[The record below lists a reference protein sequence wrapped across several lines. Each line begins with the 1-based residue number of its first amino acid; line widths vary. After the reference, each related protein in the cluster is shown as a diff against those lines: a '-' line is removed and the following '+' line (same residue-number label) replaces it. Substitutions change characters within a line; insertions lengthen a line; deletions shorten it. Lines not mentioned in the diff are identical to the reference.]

1 MPKVVP
7 APEPVTGQEGAFAAL
22 LSRGGGWLPAVV
34 IVFTVWAA
42 YANSFSVPF
51 VFDDLKSVMQN
62 PTIRHLWPL
71 TDVLAPP
78 NHATGAGGRPVVNLS
93 LALNY
98 ALGGLDGRGYHGMNT
113 LIHALAALTLFGIV
127 RRTLLRPRL
136 RDRFGSAAGPLAL
149 GVALLWALHP
159 LQTESV
165 TCIVQRSESLMGLFY
180 LLTLYGFIRAV
191 EVPAPRRWQGFAVVM
206 CLLGMATKE
215 VMVSAPLMLLLYD
228 RTFGAG
234 TFRTAWQQRRSFYLW
249 LAGTWLLLA
258 WLSLQNG
265 QRGGVA
271 GFGLGVSAWEYAL
284 TQCRAI
290 ILYLRLAFWPSPLV
304 VDYGTGVVQAA
315 GDVWPQ
321 AGLLLALVAGT
332 CVALVRRPVVGFLGC
347 WFFVILAPSS
357 SFVPLTSQTMAEHR
371 MYLSLA
377 AVAGVVVLGGY
388 RWLGART
395 LSVWLALAAGA
406 GALTFARNQDYRDAI
421 TLWSVTVA
429 QQPDNLRVHMN
440 LGTALADARR
450 LEEARGHFAFVV
462 AHDPDDHAARCN
474 LGNVLLELGRPAE
487 ALPQCEAAVRLK
499 PDSIDARIALGSTLA
514 QMDRLEEAVAQLQT
528 AVRMD
533 PDSLPGHYNLA
544 TALAQLR
551 RWPEAAQHY
560 AATLR
565 LQPRFARAHNDLG
578 EALVQLGRFGEARD
592 EFETALRQWPGYAQ
606 ARDNL
611 HRLAA
616 RPPKAAG
623 H

>member
-7 APEPVTGQEGAFAAL
+7 APEPATGQEGPFSSL
-22 LSRGGGWLPAVV
+22 LSRGGGWLPVAV
-34 IVFTVWAA
+34 IVLTVWAA
-42 YANSFSVPF
+42 YANSFSAPF
-51 VFDDLKSVMQN
+51 VFDDLKSVIQN

-98 ALGGLDGRGYHGMNT
+98 ALGGLDGRGYHVMNT
-113 LIHALAALTLFGIV
+113 LIHALAALALFGIV
-127 RRTLLRPRL
+127 RRTLRRPLLRE
-136 RDRFGSAAGPLAL
+136 RFGSAAVPLAL

-165 TCIVQRSESLMGLFY
+165 TCVVQRSESLMGLFY

-191 EVPAPRRWQGFAVVM
+191 EAPAQRRWQSFAVVM

-215 VMVSAPLMLLLYD
+215 VMVSAPLLVLLYD
-228 RTFGAG
+228 RTFVAG
-234 TFRTAWQQRRSFYLW
+234 TFRAAWQQRRSFYLW

-304 VDYGTGVVQAA
+304 VDYGTGVVSSA

-321 AGLLLALVAGT
+321 ALLLLALVAGT
-332 CVALVRRPVVGFLGC
+332 GVALVRRPVLGFLGF
-347 WFFVILAPSS
+347 WFFAILAPSS

-371 MYLSLA
+371 MYLPLA
-377 AVAGVVVLGGY
+377 AVVGAVVLSGY
-388 RWLGART
+388 RWLGVRT
-395 LSVWLALAAGA
+395 LPVWLALAAGA
-406 GALTFARNQDYRDAI
+406 GALTVVRNQDYRDAI

-440 LGTALADARR
+440 LGTALAEARR

-462 AHDPDDHAARCN
+462 AHDPDDDAARCN
-474 LGNVLLELGRPAE
+474 LGNVLLELGRPVE

-499 PDSIDARIALGSTLA
+499 PDSVDARIALGSTLA
-514 QMDRLEEAVAQLQT
+514 QVDRLEDAVVQLQA
-528 AVRMD
+528 AVRID
-533 PDSLPGHYNLA
+533 PGSLPGHYNLA

-560 AATLR
+560 LATLR
-565 LQPRFARAHNDLG
+565 LQPKFARAHNDLG
-578 EALVQLGRFGEARD
+578 EAFVQLGRFDEARD
-592 EFETALRQWPGYAQ
+592 EFEMALRQWPGYAQ

-616 RPPKAAG
+616 RPPPAAG